1 MNKPDIEIRRMR
13 HEDLDRVSQIE
24 NECFSDPWSRQ
35 AFADMIDSDNAL
47 YMVAVCDKKVIANC
61 GVIVAAGEGDICNVA
76 TDSDHRNM
84 GVAKKLLS
92 ETMKEAEESLNVT
105 AFTLEVRAGNKAAIA
120 LYEKLGFVSEGIR
133 PGFYSNPKEDA
144 VIYWK
149 R

>member
-1 MNKPDIEIRRMR
+1 MAEMTIRQASEEDVDSIYEIEVM
-13 HEDLDRVSQIE
+13 
-24 NECFSDPWSRQ
+24 CFPDPWSRQ

-92 ETMKEAEESLNVT
+92 ETMKEAKESLNVT